1 MNMELEYCG
10 ATFQFNIQK
19 FHQITKYYLVF
30 IEPNIEL
37 RVTSSTFQFNIQV
50 PVQYSMSIYNTHR
63 MMILNV
69 LA

>member
-1 MNMELEYCG
+1 MELEYCG

-37 RVTSSTFQFNIQV
+37 RVTSSTFQFNIQDQITKWHKY
-50 PVQYSMSIYNTHR
+50 PKNK
-63 MMILNV
+63 
-69 LA
+69 